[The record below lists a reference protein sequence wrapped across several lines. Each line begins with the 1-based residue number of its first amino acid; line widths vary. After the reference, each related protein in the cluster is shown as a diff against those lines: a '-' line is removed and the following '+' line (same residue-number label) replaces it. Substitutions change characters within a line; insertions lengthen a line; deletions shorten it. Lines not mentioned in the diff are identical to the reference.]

1 MIYKIAKIIGISCA
15 FCAVA
20 ACSDWLEPK
29 PVKGYD
35 QDYDSSAISPENE
48 EYFKSLREW
57 KQIPDLPQTFV
68 WFDSWSGASNTGS
81 ESLRA
86 LPDSVTI
93 ASNWACTVRTLQSL
107 TCLLQESMTWKSC
120 RR

>member
-93 ASNWACTVRTLQSL
+93 ASNWGLHGADTSSL

>member
-57 KQIPDLPQTFV
+57 KQIPDLPCGLTAGAARPIQV
-68 WFDSWSGASNTGS
+68 QRASG
-81 ESLRA
+81 LF
-86 LPDSVTI
+86 LI
-93 ASNWACTVRTLQSL
+93 L
-107 TCLLQESMTWKSC
+107 
-120 RR
+120 